1 MDNLHFNRKVSGEWL
16 IFVKKSLRYKKS
28 NKALE
33 KISERIIP
41 IHLDFK
47 NTS

>member
-1 MDNLHFNRKVSGEWL
+1 MSPDRKVKQVRRMLDICE
-16 IFVKKSLRYKKS
+16 KKFRYKKS